1 MASSDKP
8 DFIEIDQKEAPV
20 KLTTGAETSADGAA
34 EPAAGADSAESKAAT
49 PGASGSPAH
58 VSETPKVRS
67 SLPAPSDS
75 TPNRALHPEMND
87 DVLAISKKKS
97 LRPGSSMRKLPGG
110 SFIFIGLLAVVCMF
124 GNQLDVMRNQ
134 TLTILASGFAVD
146 KPGYVETVVGLSES
160 YAKGRNVAASK
171 QVLDKAMADLASKGE
186 AKGAKGAFIL
196 LKLAMLD
203 FSSDNFN
210 DARTTALKALDMLR
224 AGGSYVP
231 YETGFA
237 LYDVAWQF
245 DSNWDYKDGVLFNE
259 EARGVWPRE
268 RPNYRADMVADIG
281 FEYNRLKQFDKAEHA
296 YKEALNQSA
305 RQGDGGR
312 NVWRLSQL
320 GQAQLGQKKYSDAEL
335 NLNSALQMESRLHDG
350 KKTTHLAQI
359 YTDLGRVK
367 AALGDMKSAQDYF
380 EKSAKI
386 LEKRKDEAYYYL
398 INQLQLANLYRDSG
412 QPEKAKPL
420 YGALLRRL
428 HEGEHGPDLKDVNR
442 EFDLLLAQT
451 GGK

>member
-34 EPAAGADSAESKAAT
+34 EPVADAISAETKGAT
-49 PGASGSPAH
+49 PGASGSPER
-58 VSETPKVRS
+58 VSETPKTPS
-67 SLPAPSDS
+67 SSPTPSS
-75 TPNRALHPEMND
+75 NKAFHPKMND
-87 DVLAISKKKS
+87 DFLALGKNKAA
-97 LRPGSSMRKLPGG
+97 RPGSSMRKLPGG
-110 SFIFIGLLAVVCMF
+110 SFMFIGLLAVVCMF
-124 GNQLDVMRNQ
+124 GTQLDVLRNQ
-134 TLTILASGFAVD
+134 TLTDLASGFAVD
-146 KPGYVETVVGLSES
+146 RPGYVETVADLSES
-160 YAKGRNVAASK
+160 YAKGRNVAAAK
-171 QVLDKAMADLASKGE
+171 QVLEKAMADLAAKGE

-203 FSSDNFN
+203 FNNDNFN

-245 DSNWDYKDGVLFNE
+245 DNNWDYKDGVLFNE

-281 FEYNRLKQFDKAEHA
+281 FEYNRLKQFDKAEQA
-296 YKEALNQSA
+296 YKESLNQSA
-305 RQGDGGR
+305 RQGDGSR
-312 NVWRLSQL
+312 NVWRLAQL
-320 GQAQLGQKKYSDAEL
+320 GQAQVGQKKYSDAEL
-335 NLNSALQMESRLHDG
+335 NLNSALNMENRLHEG
-350 KKTTHLAQI
+350 RKTTHLAQI

-367 AALGDMKSAQDYF
+367 AGLGDMKSAQDYF

-386 LEKRKDEAYYYL
+386 LERRKNDSYYYL
-398 INQLQLANLYRDSG
+398 INQLQLANLYRDTG
-412 QPEKAKPL
+412 HPEKARPL

-428 HEGEHGPDLKDVNR
+428 HDGEHGPDLNDVNR